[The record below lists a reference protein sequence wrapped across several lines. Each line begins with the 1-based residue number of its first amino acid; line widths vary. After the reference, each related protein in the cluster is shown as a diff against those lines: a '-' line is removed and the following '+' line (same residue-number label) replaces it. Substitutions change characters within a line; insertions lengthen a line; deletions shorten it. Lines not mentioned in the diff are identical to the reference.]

1 MSSNIVEVIRN
12 IAQMEIKKI
21 HTTELGIVTSVFP
34 HASDSDKDNYECNIR
49 LKDKGV
55 ELRKVPVATQQI
67 GFVNILHTGDLVLV
81 SFVGGNINSPIIVG
95 RLYNETD
102 RPPTSEQEEIVYKP
116 PYTKDTSLRRL
127 NIVLPEGTVNVE
139 FHDDMISVIVGKS
152 SITATDTGEIQIKSE
167 GVQQKIS
174 IIADGDVSIE
184 AQNISIK
191 SRMETKIES
200 GTGMAIKSDA
210 LANIESTGPMTL
222 KGAIIN
228 INYHNY
234 LLVMTNGAKS

>member
-12 IAQMEIKKI
+12 IAQMEIKKV

-34 HASDSDKDNYECNIR
+34 HASDTDKDNYECNIR

-81 SFVGGNINSPIIVG
+81 SFIGGNINSPIIVG
-95 RLYNETD
+95 RLYNEKD
-102 RPPTSEQEEIVYKP
+102 RPPISKQEEIVYNP
-116 PYTKDTSLRRL
+116 PYTKDNSLRRL

-191 SRMETKIES
+191 SRMETTIES

-228 INYHNY
+228 IN
-234 LLVMTNGAKS
+234 

>member
-81 SFVGGNINSPIIVG
+81 SFIGGNINSPIIVG

-116 PYTKDTSLRRL
+116 PYTKDTNLRRL

-228 INYHNY
+228 INP
-234 LLVMTNGAKS
+234 

>member
-1 MSSNIVEVIRN
+1 MSSNIVEVIRD
-12 IAQMEIKKI
+12 IAQTEIKKI

-67 GFVNILHTGDLVLV
+67 GFVNILHTGDLVPV
-81 SFVGGNINSPIIVG
+81 SFIGGNINSPIIVG

-116 PYTKDTSLRRL
+116 PYTKDTNLRRL

-191 SRMETKIES
+191 SRMETTIES

-228 INYHNY
+228 INP
-234 LLVMTNGAKS
+234 

>member
-81 SFVGGNINSPIIVG
+81 SFIGGNINSPIIVG
-95 RLYNETD
+95 RLYNEID

-127 NIVLPEGTVNVE
+127 NIVLPEETVNVE
-139 FHDDMISVIVGKS
+139 FHDDMIRVIVGKS

-167 GVQQKIS
+167 GLQQKIS

-200 GTGMAIKSDA
+200 GTGIAIKSDA

-228 INYHNY
+228 IN
-234 LLVMTNGAKS
+234 

>member
-12 IAQMEIKKI
+12 IAQTEIKKI

-81 SFVGGNINSPIIVG
+81 SFIGGNINSPIIVG

-210 LANIESTGPMTL
+210 LANIESSGPMTL

-228 INYHNY
+228 IN
-234 LLVMTNGAKS
+234 

>member
-81 SFVGGNINSPIIVG
+81 SFIGGNINSPIIVG
-95 RLYNETD
+95 RLYNEID

-191 SRMETKIES
+191 SRMETTIES

-234 LLVMTNGAKS
+234 LLVMTNGTKS

>member
-1 MSSNIVEVIRN
+1 MSSNIVEIIRN
-12 IAQMEIKKI
+12 IAQMEVKKI

-34 HASDSDKDNYECNIR
+34 HASDTDKDNYECNIR

-81 SFVGGNINSPIIVG
+81 SFIGGNINSPIVVG
-95 RLYNETD
+95 RLYNEKD
-102 RPPTSEQEEIVYKP
+102 RPPTSRQEEIVYKP

-127 NIVLPEGTVNVE
+127 NIVLPEGTVNIE

-167 GVQQKIS
+167 GAQKKIS

-191 SRMETKIES
+191 SRMETTIES

-210 LANIESTGPMTL
+210 LASIESTGPMTL

-228 INYHNY
+228 INP
-234 LLVMTNGAKS
+234 

>member
-1 MSSNIVEVIRN
+1 MQRKVEGMSSNIVEVIRN

-34 HASDSDKDNYECNIR
+34 HASDTDKDNYECNVR

-81 SFVGGNINSPIIVG
+81 SFIGGNINSPIIVG
-95 RLYNETD
+95 RLYNEKD
-102 RPPTSEQEEIVYKP
+102 RPPTSKQEEIVYKP
-116 PYTKDTSLRRL
+116 PYTKDSSLRRL

-139 FHDDMISVIVGKS
+139 FHDDMISVIVGKA

-174 IIADGDVSIE
+174 IIAEGDVSIE

-191 SRMETKIES
+191 SRMETTIES

-228 INYHNY
+228 IN
-234 LLVMTNGAKS
+234 

>member
-81 SFVGGNINSPIIVG
+81 SFIGGNINSPIIVG
-95 RLYNETD
+95 RLYNEID

-191 SRMETKIES
+191 SRMETTIES

-228 INYHNY
+228 INP
-234 LLVMTNGAKS
+234 

>member
-81 SFVGGNINSPIIVG
+81 SFIGGNINSPIIVG

-102 RPPTSEQEEIVYKP
+102 RPPISEQEEIVYKP

-191 SRMETKIES
+191 SRMETTIES

-228 INYHNY
+228 INP
-234 LLVMTNGAKS
+234 

>member
-21 HTTELGIVTSVFP
+21 HTMELGIVTSVFP

-81 SFVGGNINSPIIVG
+81 SFIGGNINSPIIVG
-95 RLYNETD
+95 RLYNEID

-116 PYTKDTSLRRL
+116 PYTKDTNLRRL

-191 SRMETKIES
+191 SRMETTIES

-228 INYHNY
+228 IN
-234 LLVMTNGAKS
+234 

>member
-21 HTTELGIVTSVFP
+21 HTMELGIVTSVFP

-81 SFVGGNINSPIIVG
+81 SFIGGNINSPIIVG

-127 NIVLPEGTVNVE
+127 DIVLPEGTVNVE

-191 SRMETKIES
+191 SRMETTIES

-228 INYHNY
+228 IN
-234 LLVMTNGAKS
+234 

>member
-1 MSSNIVEVIRN
+1 MQRKVEGMSSNIVEVIRN

-81 SFVGGNINSPIIVG
+81 SFIGGNINSPIIVG
-95 RLYNETD
+95 RLYNEKD
-102 RPPTSEQEEIVYKP
+102 RPPTSKQEEIVYKP

-152 SITATDTGEIQIKSE
+152 SITATDMGEIQIKSE

-191 SRMETKIES
+191 SRMETTIES

-228 INYHNY
+228 INP
-234 LLVMTNGAKS
+234 

>member
-34 HASDSDKDNYECNIR
+34 HASDTDKDNYECNIR

-81 SFVGGNINSPIIVG
+81 SFISGNINSPIIVG

-139 FHDDMISVIVGKS
+139 FHDDMISVVVGKS

-167 GVQQKIS
+167 GVQKKIS

-191 SRMETKIES
+191 SRMETTIES
-200 GTGMAIKSDA
+200 GTGMAIKSDS

-228 INYHNY
+228 INP
-234 LLVMTNGAKS
+234 

>member
-12 IAQMEIKKI
+12 IAQMEIKKM

-81 SFVGGNINSPIIVG
+81 SFIGGNINSPIIVG
-95 RLYNETD
+95 RLYNEKD
-102 RPPTSEQEEIVYKP
+102 RPPTSKQEEIVYKP

-191 SRMETKIES
+191 SRMETTIES

-228 INYHNY
+228 IN
-234 LLVMTNGAKS
+234 

>member
-81 SFVGGNINSPIIVG
+81 SFIGGNINSPIIVG
-95 RLYNETD
+95 RLYNEID

-127 NIVLPEGTVNVE
+127 NIVLPEETVNVE
-139 FHDDMISVIVGKS
+139 FHDDMIRVIVGKS

-191 SRMETKIES
+191 SRMETTIES

-210 LANIESTGPMTL
+210 LANIE
-222 KGAIIN
+222 
-228 INYHNY
+228 
-234 LLVMTNGAKS
+234 

>member
-21 HTTELGIVTSVFP
+21 HTMELGIVTSVFP

-81 SFVGGNINSPIIVG
+81 SFIGGNINSPIIVG

-116 PYTKDTSLRRL
+116 PYTKDTNLRRL

-191 SRMETKIES
+191 SRMETTIES

-228 INYHNY
+228 IN
-234 LLVMTNGAKS
+234 

>member
-12 IAQMEIKKI
+12 IAQMEIKKV

-34 HASDSDKDNYECNIR
+34 HASDTDKDNYECNIR

-81 SFVGGNINSPIIVG
+81 SFIGGNINSPIIVG
-95 RLYNETD
+95 RLYNEKD
-102 RPPTSEQEEIVYKP
+102 RPPTSKQEEIVYKP

-152 SITATDTGEIQIKSE
+152 SITANDMGEIQIKSE

-191 SRMETKIES
+191 SRMETTIES

-228 INYHNY
+228 INP
-234 LLVMTNGAKS
+234 

>member
-34 HASDSDKDNYECNIR
+34 HSSDSDKDNYECNIR

-81 SFVGGNINSPIIVG
+81 SFIGGNINSPIIVG

-116 PYTKDTSLRRL
+116 PYTKDTNLRRL

-139 FHDDMISVIVGKS
+139 FHDDLISVIVGKS

-228 INYHNY
+228 IN
-234 LLVMTNGAKS
+234 

>member
-34 HASDSDKDNYECNIR
+34 HSSDSDKDNYECNIR

-116 PYTKDTSLRRL
+116 PYTKDTNLRRL

-139 FHDDMISVIVGKS
+139 FHDDLISVIVGKS

-200 GTGMAIKSDA
+200 GTGMTIKSDA

-228 INYHNY
+228 IN
-234 LLVMTNGAKS
+234 

>member
-21 HTTELGIVTSVFP
+21 HTMELGIVTSVFP

-116 PYTKDTSLRRL
+116 PYTKDTNLRRL

-191 SRMETKIES
+191 SRMETTIES

-228 INYHNY
+228 IN
-234 LLVMTNGAKS
+234 

>member
-21 HTTELGIVTSVFP
+21 HTMELGIVTSVFP

-81 SFVGGNINSPIIVG
+81 SFIGGNINSPIIVG
-95 RLYNETD
+95 RLYNEVD

-191 SRMETKIES
+191 SRMETTIES

-228 INYHNY
+228 IN
-234 LLVMTNGAKS
+234 

>member
-81 SFVGGNINSPIIVG
+81 SFIGGNINSPIIVG
-95 RLYNETD
+95 RLYNEID

-116 PYTKDTSLRRL
+116 PYTKDTNLRRL

-191 SRMETKIES
+191 SRMETTIES

-228 INYHNY
+228 IN
-234 LLVMTNGAKS
+234 

>member
-81 SFVGGNINSPIIVG
+81 SFIGGNINSPIIVG
-95 RLYNETD
+95 RLYNEID

-139 FHDDMISVIVGKS
+139 FHDDMIRVIVGKS

-167 GVQQKIS
+167 GLQQKIS

-228 INYHNY
+228 IN
-234 LLVMTNGAKS
+234 

>member
-12 IAQMEIKKI
+12 IAQIEIKKI

-34 HASDSDKDNYECNIR
+34 HASDTDKDNYECNIR

-81 SFVGGNINSPIIVG
+81 SFIGGNINSPIIVG
-95 RLYNETD
+95 RLYNEID
-102 RPPTSEQEEIVYKP
+102 RPPTSKQEEIVYKP

-174 IIADGDVSIE
+174 IIAEGDVSIE

-191 SRMETKIES
+191 SRMETTIES

-228 INYHNY
+228 IN
-234 LLVMTNGAKS
+234 

>member
-12 IAQMEIKKI
+12 IAQMEIKKV

-34 HASDSDKDNYECNIR
+34 HASDTDKDNYECNIR

-81 SFVGGNINSPIIVG
+81 SFIGGNINSPIIVG
-95 RLYNETD
+95 RLYNEKD
-102 RPPTSEQEEIVYKP
+102 RPPTSKQEEIVYKP

-152 SITATDTGEIQIKSE
+152 SITATDMGEIQIKSE

-191 SRMETKIES
+191 SRMETTIES

-228 INYHNY
+228 INP
-234 LLVMTNGAKS
+234 